1 MILKSYI
8 IEKDLTI
15 LNKYSS
21 ILAYG
26 TNAGIKDDLK
36 TKVKNNHKN
45 IEIINLFED
54 FILKNKT
61 IFYDTITNQSLFFDK
76 KIIFINNASEKIFD
90 TLENHL
96 KIKNVQIYIFT
107 ENLDKKSK
115 LRKLFEAEKDLAVF
129 ACYEDNERSLLDY
142 IKNQLSEYKGLTG
155 EMCNFIIS
163 NCNTS
168 RKEVQNEI
176 EKIKI
181 LFSNKIIEKSK
192 LFSLLNQKENT
203 NFDEVRDRAL
213 AGEKSKLNK
222 NLSEIDLLNEEC
234 FFYLNNLG
242 FRIQRLIDIKNTIN
256 ENKSSFELDDIDNIK
271 PPIFWKDKPIFI
283 KQLRNL
289 SLKKLNEIYTKINTT
304 EILMKKNSQINNS
317 VLIKNLLI
325 NIAK

>member
-26 TNAGIKDDLK
+26 TNAGIKDDIK
-36 TKVKNNHKN
+36 SKIKNSHLDV
-45 IEIINLFED
+45 EIINLFED

-61 IFYDTITNQSLFFDK
+61 IFYDTISNQSLFFDR
-76 KIIFINNASEKIFD
+76 KIIFVNNASEKIFD
-90 TLENHL
+90 TLENYL
-96 KIKNVQIYIFT
+96 KVENVKIYIFA
-107 ENLDKKSK
+107 ENLDKKCK
-115 LRKLFEAEKDLAVF
+115 LRKVFETDKDLAIF

-142 IKNQLSEYKGLTG
+142 IKNELSEYKGLTG
-155 EMCNFIIS
+155 EICNFIIS
-163 NCNTS
+163 NSNTS

-176 EKIKI
+176 EKIKT
-181 LFSNKIIEKSK
+181 LFSDKIIKKNK

-222 NLSEIDLLNEEC
+222 SLSEIDLLNEEC

-242 FRIQRLIDIKNTIN
+242 FRIQRLIDIKNTID
-256 ENKSSFELDDIDNIK
+256 EGKVSSELDNIK
-271 PPIFWKDKPIFI
+271 PPIFWKDKPMFI
-283 KQLRNL
+283 NQLRNL
-289 SLKKLNEIYTKINTT
+289 SLNKLNEIYTKINTT
-304 EILMKKNSQINNS
+304 EILMKKNSQINNA

-325 NIAK
+325 DIAK

>member
-1 MILKSYI
+1 VILKSYI

-36 TKVKNNHKN
+36 SKIKNSYKDV
-45 IEIINLFED
+45 EIINLFED

-61 IFYDTITNQSLFFDK
+61 IFYDTISNQSLFFEK

-90 TLENHL
+90 TLENNL
-96 KIKNVQIYIFT
+96 KIENVKIYIFA

-115 LRKLFEAEKDLAVF
+115 LRKLFETEKDLAIF

-142 IKNQLSEYKGLTG
+142 IKNELSEYKGLTG
-155 EMCNFIIS
+155 EICNFIIS

-176 EKIKI
+176 EKIKT
-181 LFSNKIIEKSK
+181 LFSDKIIEKNK

-203 NFDEVRDRAL
+203 NFDEIRDKAL

-222 NLSEIDLLNEEC
+222 SLSEIDILNEEC

-242 FRIQRLIDIKNTIN
+242 FRIQRLIDIKN
-256 ENKSSFELDDIDNIK
+256 SID
-271 PPIFWKDKPIFI
+271 
-283 KQLRNL
+283 
-289 SLKKLNEIYTKINTT
+289 E
-304 EILMKKNSQINNS
+304 E
-317 VLIKNLLI
+317 
-325 NIAK
+325 

>member
-1 MILKSYI
+1 VILKSYI

-36 TKVKNNHKN
+36 SKIRNNYKDV
-45 IEIINLFED
+45 EIINLFED
-54 FILKNKT
+54 FILKNKG
-61 IFYDTITNQSLFFDK
+61 IFYDTISNQSLFFDR

-90 TLENHL
+90 ILENHL
-96 KIKNVQIYIFT
+96 KVKNVQIYIFS

-115 LRKLFEAEKDLAVF
+115 LRKLFEKEKDLAIF
-129 ACYEDNERSLLDY
+129 ACYEDNERSLSDY
-142 IKNQLSEYKGLTG
+142 IKNELSEYKGLTG
-155 EMCNFIIS
+155 EICNFIIS

-181 LFSNKIIEKSK
+181 LFSDKIIEKSK

-271 PPIFWKDKPIFI
+271 PPIFWKDKPMFVS
-283 KQLRNL
+283 QLRNL

-304 EILMKKNSQINNS
+304 EILMKKNSQINNA

-325 NIAK
+325 DIAK

>member
-26 TNAGIKDDLK
+26 TNSGIKDDIK
-36 TKVKNNHKN
+36 SKIKNSHKDV
-45 IEIINLFED
+45 EIINLFED
-54 FILKNKT
+54 FILRNKT
-61 IFYDTITNQSLFFDK
+61 IFYDTISNQSLFFDR
-76 KIIFINNASEKIFD
+76 KIIFVNNTTEKIFD
-90 TLENHL
+90 TLEGHL
-96 KIKNVQIYIFT
+96 KTENVKIYLFA

-115 LRKLFEAEKDLAVF
+115 LRKLFETDKNLAAI

-142 IKNQLSEYKGLTG
+142 IKNELREYKGLTG
-155 EMCNFIIS
+155 EICNFIIS

-168 RKEVQNEI
+168 RKEIQDEI
-176 EKIKI
+176 KKIKT
-181 LFSNKIIEKSK
+181 LFYNKIIEKNK

-222 NLSEIDLLNEEC
+222 SLSEINLLNEEC

-242 FRIQRLIDIKNTIN
+242 FRIQRLIDIKNSID
-256 ENKSSFELDDIDNIK
+256 EDKASYGLDNIK
-271 PPIFWKDKPIFI
+271 PPIFWKDKPMFI
-283 KQLRNL
+283 NQLKIL

-304 EILMKKNSQINNS
+304 EILMKKNSQINNA

-325 NIAK
+325 DIAK

>member
-26 TNAGIKDDLK
+26 TNAGIKDDIK
-36 TKVKNNHKN
+36 SKIKNSHKDV
-45 IEIINLFED
+45 EIINLFED

-61 IFYDTITNQSLFFDK
+61 IFYDTVSNQSLFFDK
-76 KIIFINNASEKIFD
+76 KIIFVNNASEKIFD
-90 TLENHL
+90 TLENYL
-96 KIKNVQIYIFT
+96 KVENVKIYIFA

-115 LRKLFEAEKDLAVF
+115 LRKLFETDKDLA
-129 ACYEDNERSLLDY
+129 ALTCYEDNERSLLDY
-142 IKNQLSEYKGLTG
+142 IKNELSEYKGLTG
-155 EMCNFIIS
+155 EISNFIIS

-176 EKIKI
+176 EKIKT
-181 LFSNKIIEKSK
+181 LFSDKTIEKNK
-192 LFSLLNQKENT
+192 LFFLLNQKENT

-222 NLSEIDLLNEEC
+222 SLSEIDILNEEC

-242 FRIQRLIDIKNTIN
+242 FRIQRLIDIKNSIS
-256 ENKSSFELDDIDNIK
+256 ESKGSSELDNIK
-271 PPIFWKDKPIFI
+271 PPIFWKDKPMFI
-283 KQLRNL
+283 NQLRNL
-289 SLKKLNEIYTKINTT
+289 SLNKLNEIYTKINTT
-304 EILMKKNSQINNS
+304 EILMKKNSQINNA

-325 NIAK
+325 DIAK

>member
-36 TKVKNNHKN
+36 SKIRNNYKDV
-45 IEIINLFED
+45 EIINLFED
-54 FILKNKT
+54 FILKNKA
-61 IFYDTITNQSLFFDK
+61 IFYDTISNQSLFFEK

-90 TLENHL
+90 TLENYL
-96 KIKNVQIYIFT
+96 KIENVQIYIFT

-115 LRKLFEAEKDLAVF
+115 LRKLFETDKDLAIF
-129 ACYEDNERSLLDY
+129 ACYEDNEQSLSDY
-142 IKNQLSEYKGLTG
+142 IKNELSEFKGLTG
-155 EMCNFIIS
+155 EICNFIIS
-163 NCNTS
+163 NCNMS

-176 EKIKI
+176 EKIKT
-181 LFSNKIIEKSK
+181 LFSDKIIEKNK

-203 NFDEVRDRAL
+203 NFDEIRDRAL

-222 NLSEIDLLNEEC
+222 SLSEIDLLNEEC

-242 FRIQRLIDIKNTIN
+242 FRIQRLIDIKNSID
-256 ENKSSFELDDIDNIK
+256 EDKGSYELDNIK
-271 PPIFWKDKPIFI
+271 PPIFWKDKPMFI
-283 KQLRNL
+283 NQLRNL
-289 SLKKLNEIYTKINTT
+289 SLNKLNEIYTKINTT
-304 EILMKKNSQINNS
+304 EILMKKNSQINNA

-325 NIAK
+325 DIAK